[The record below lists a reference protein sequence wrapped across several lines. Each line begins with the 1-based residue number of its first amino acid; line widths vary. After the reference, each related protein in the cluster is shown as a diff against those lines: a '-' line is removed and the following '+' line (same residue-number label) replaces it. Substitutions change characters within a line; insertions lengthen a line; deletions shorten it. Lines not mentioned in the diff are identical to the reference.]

1 MNSST
6 DTAIIGAGPYGLS
19 ISAYLTEAGV
29 PHQVLGQP
37 MHAWRNYMPPGMLMR
52 SEAFASDLYAPQG
65 GYTLEEYCRRNGIS
79 YAPIGMR
86 LPLEVFVDYGLW
98 FQSQLVSHLR
108 TLEVVELRRQ
118 DGFFRLTLNDGS
130 FLVARRVVIALGL
143 KGFERTPPILQGLPR
158 PYVIH
163 SGEIGS
169 LAWAKNRNIVIVGG
183 GQSALG
189 LAALLNE
196 IGARVRLLV
205 RGETVSW
212 NAEPDASRGIVSRLL
227 KPEGGL
233 AVGWYPYLLSEYPFL
248 FRAAYRKL
256 RKRIAE
262 SSFGPSGAWW
272 LHDRVNGKIDISF
285 RTEVRHAE
293 VRNGQV
299 VLQVESRNETSS
311 IAAQHLIVATGFGV
325 DMAKHSF
332 LSQELLESLFL
343 VGGWPELTRNFE
355 TNVRGL
361 YVIGP
366 AAALSFGPVM
376 RFVYGAKYGAPQLT
390 RHISSCFKKEAR
402 DFVFPSEPVA
412 GDSGAPLR
420 GQSIFR
426 PSGNNLGEP

>member
-19 ISAYLTEAGV
+19 ISAYLSEAGV

-37 MHAWRNYMPPGMLMR
+37 MYAWRNFMPPGMLMR

-86 LPLEVFVDYGLW
+86 LPLETFVDYGLW

-108 TLEVVELRRQ
+108 TLDVVELRRQ
-118 DGFFRLTLNDGS
+118 DGFFRLALSDGS
-130 FLVARRVVIALGL
+130 SLVARRVIVAQGL
-143 KGFERTPPILQGLPR
+143 KGFDRTPPIFQGLPK

-169 LAWAKNRNIVIVGG
+169 LAWARNKNIVIVGG

-196 IGARVRLLV
+196 IGARVRVLV
-205 RGETVSW
+205 RGEAVSW
-212 NAEPDASRGIVSRLL
+212 NAEPDASRSIISRLL

-233 AVGWYPYLLSEYPFL
+233 AAGWYPYMLSEYPFL
-248 FRAAYRKL
+248 FRAIHRQL

-272 LHDRVNGKIDISF
+272 LHDRVVGKVDLSF
-285 RTEVRHAE
+285 RTEVSHAE
-293 VRNGQV
+293 VKNGQLI
-299 VLQVESRNETSS
+299 LQIASRNETSS
-311 IAAQHLIVATGFGV
+311 VTADHLIVATGFGV

-332 LSQELLESLFL
+332 FSRELLESLSL

-390 RHISSCFKKEAR
+390 RHISRCFKEEAR
-402 DFVFPSEPVA
+402 DFVFPSDPVE
-412 GDSGAPLR
+412 GDSGAALH

-426 PSGNNLGEP
+426 ASGNNLD